1 MHVIG
6 TAGHV
11 DHGKST
17 LVQRL
22 TAIDPDRLK
31 EEKQRQLTIDLGFAW
46 FNLNGETVGIVDV
59 PGHRDFIEN
68 MLAGVG
74 GIDLVLLIIAADEG
88 VMPQTREHLAI
99 IDLLGIENGIVA
111 LTKTDMIDDPDWLDL
126 VTLDVQDALQHTHL
140 VNAPVVPI
148 SAKTGD
154 NIPLLIET
162 LQQKLAETPSRHN
175 TGRPALPVDRVF
187 TIKGAG
193 TVVTGTLS
201 GGTITIG
208 DELEIQPGGMRGRV
222 RGLQSYEQAVDV
234 AQPGSRVA
242 VNLAGVDTDE
252 VKRGHVLSVPGA
264 ITPTQL
270 IDVHYRHLP
279 DAPQPLKHNAQVK
292 VFIGAAQSQAN
303 VRVLN
308 AESLAPG
315 DSGFLQL
322 RLSEPVAVP
331 RDSRFI
337 LRAPALRATIG
348 GGMVMDAN
356 PAHRHKRFNAE
367 VIARLEKH
375 LQGDPTEIVI
385 MAAEMPLT
393 AEELQARTGLS
404 AADVKKVLFESYH
417 SEELTVLYGNE
428 LYIATHRSQQLQ
440 QQIEGI
446 LLGHH
451 AAHPV
456 RWGILIA
463 ELREKSGLSDKHLEA
478 LIHHNREIITKSDGL
493 SVRHASHYPDFTPQQ
508 LTRIHQLRDVL
519 LQNPY
524 TPPSV
529 AEAVDILGDEEL
541 FYGLDDLEEIVI
553 VSKNVFFDRETFQT
567 MLYAVMDMLE
577 ADEEVTVQTVRDK
590 FGTTRK
596 YALALLEHMDA
607 QRITRRV
614 GDKRVMRRS

>member
-1 MHVIG
+1 
-6 TAGHV
+6 
-11 DHGKST
+11 
-17 LVQRL
+17 
-22 TAIDPDRLK
+22 

-46 FNLNGETVGIVDV
+46 FDVGGETVGIVDV

-111 LTKTDMIDDPDWLDL
+111 LTKTDIIDDPDWLEL
-126 VTLDVQDALQHTHL
+126 VTLDVQETLAGTHL
-140 VNAPVVPI
+140 ADAPIVPV

-162 LQQKLAETPSRHN
+162 LREKLAEALPRHS
-175 TGRPALPVDRVF
+175 TSHPILPVDRVF
-187 TIKGAG
+187 TIRGAG

-201 GGTITIG
+201 GGRITVG
-208 DELEIQPGGMRGRV
+208 DELETQPGGVRGRV
-222 RGLQSYEQAVDV
+222 RGLQSYEQTVEV

-242 VNLAGVDTDE
+242 VNLAGVDTSE
-252 VKRGHVLSVPGA
+252 VKRGYVLSVPGA

-270 IDVHYRHLP
+270 IDVHYHHLP

-308 AESLAPG
+308 ADAFTPG

-322 RLSEPVAVP
+322 RLSEPLAVP
-331 RDSRFI
+331 RHSRFI
-337 LRAPALRATIG
+337 LRAPALHATIG
-348 GGMVMDAN
+348 GGVVLDTN
-356 PAHRHKRFNAE
+356 PSQRHKRFDAD
-367 VIARLEKH
+367 VIAMLEKR

-393 AEELQARTGLS
+393 AEELRARTGLS
-404 AADVKKVLFESYH
+404 AADVEKALFESRQ
-417 SEELTVLYGNE
+417 SGGLTALYGNE
-428 LYIATHRSQQLQ
+428 LYIATGRYQQLQ
-440 QQIEGI
+440 QQIENI
-446 LLGHH
+446 LLAHH
-451 AAHPV
+451 ATHPV
-456 RWGILIA
+456 RWGMLIA
-463 ELREKSGLSDKHLEA
+463 ELREKSDLSDRHLEA
-478 LIHHNREIITKSDGL
+478 FIHHNREIITKPDGL
-493 SVRHASHYPDFTPQQ
+493 SVRHANHYPDFTPQQ
-508 LTRIHQLRDVL
+508 FTRINQLRDMIS
-519 LQNPY
+519 QNPY

-529 AEAVDILGDEEL
+529 AEAIDILGDEEL

-553 VSKNVFFDRETFQT
+553 VSKTVFFDGETFET

-577 ADEEVTVQTVRDK
+577 ADEEVTVQTVRDR

-596 YALALLEHMDA
+596 YALALLEYMDA
-607 QRITRRV
+607 
-614 GDKRVMRRS
+614 